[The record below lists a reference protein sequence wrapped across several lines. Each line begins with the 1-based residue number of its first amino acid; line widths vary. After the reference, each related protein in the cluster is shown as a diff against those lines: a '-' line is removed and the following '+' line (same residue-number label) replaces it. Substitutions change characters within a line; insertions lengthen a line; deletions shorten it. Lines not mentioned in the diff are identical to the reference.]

1 MKKIEPA
8 VFFPAAALVFAG
20 VAYAVLAGDS
30 AEAAFTGLRNAI
42 TETTGWLYSV
52 GVGFFL
58 IALIV
63 VAFSDWGRIKLGP
76 DDSEP
81 EYGFAPWFAMLF
93 SAGMG
98 IGLMFFGVAEPL
110 THYLTPPDG
119 DPETLESAR
128 QAIVLTFFHWGVH
141 AWGIYVVV
149 GLSLAY
155 FTYRHGLPL
164 TIRSALYPLIG
175 DRIYGPIGHA
185 VDTIAVLGTLF
196 GVATSLG
203 FGVTQINA
211 GLNTLFDVPIAPVVQ
226 LALIAGITALATIS
240 VVAGLDAGIKRLSEL
255 NLYLAIAL
263 ILFVLLTGPTL
274 FLISAFV
281 QNIGDYLDQL
291 ATLTFNVDAYGDGV
305 WVSDWT
311 LFYWGWWISWSPFVG
326 MFIARI
332 SRGRTVREFI
342 FGVLLGPTLF
352 TFFWMTVYGDS
363 ALRLALAGLAEP
375 MVDAVRN
382 GQSELALF
390 AFLENLP
397 LSSVTSV
404 LAIILVATF
413 FVTSSD
419 SGSLVKSTLA
429 SGGSLNPPVSQRLFW
444 ALLEG
449 VVAAVLLMV
458 GGLGAL
464 QSATIAA
471 ALPFTLVIMLAF
483 VGLFRAWSIETARRA
498 GRKTAS
504 QLPVEGAAVPW
515 KARLRMMFSRPTGK
529 EVDVYIEE
537 TVMPALESVA
547 EELKKYGY
555 ETELD
560 QARGCASMRVKDEDR
575 PEFVFRVERRLYDE
589 PYFATPEEEGEPGI
603 DPDKSEEEFAR
614 AEVVLSDGGQHY
626 CVYGFSKVQIIR
638 EVMRNFERHLQ
649 WLYHIAHTR

>member
-1 MKKIEPA
+1 MRKIEPA
-8 VFFPAAALVFAG
+8 VFFPAAILVFVG
-20 VAYAVLAGDS
+20 VAYSVLAGDQ
-30 AEAAFTGLRNAI
+30 AEQTFRDIQVAI

-58 IALIV
+58 VALLI

-76 DDSEP
+76 DDSMP
-81 EYGFAPWFAMLF
+81 EYGFASWFAMLF

-110 THYLTPPDG
+110 THYLVPPEG
-119 DPETLESAR
+119 DPETVEAAR

-141 AWGIYVVV
+141 AWAIYVVV

-175 DRIYGPIGHA
+175 DRIHGWMGHT

-211 GLNTLFDVPIAPVVQ
+211 GLHTLFDIPISETVQ
-226 LALIAGITALATIS
+226 LVLIALITALATLS

-263 ILFVLLTGPTL
+263 IAFVFLVGPTL

-281 QNIGDYLDQL
+281 QNIGDYLDQF
-291 ATLTFNVDAYGDGV
+291 ATLTFNLDAYGDGE
-305 WVSDWT
+305 WVGSWT

-342 FGVLLGPTLF
+342 FGVLIGPTLF

-363 ALRLALAGLAEP
+363 ALRLALSGQAEA
-375 MVDAVRN
+375 MLETVRS
-382 GQSELALF
+382 GASELALF
-390 AFLENLP
+390 AFFEHLP
-397 LSSVTSV
+397 LTPIISTVAV
-404 LAIILVATF
+404 ILVATF

-429 SGGSLNPPVSQRLFW
+429 SGGSLEPPVSQRLFW

-449 VVAAVLLMV
+449 VVAAVLLV
-458 GGLGAL
+458 TGGLAAL

-471 ALPFTLVIMLAF
+471 ALPFTLVLILAF
-483 VGLFRAWSIETARRA
+483 FGLIRAWSMETARRA
-498 GRKTAS
+498 GRKTAA
-504 QLPVEGAAVPW
+504 QLPVEGAAMPW
-515 KARLRMMFSRPTGK
+515 KARLKNMFSRPTGK
-529 EVDVYIEE
+529 EVDDYIAG
-537 TVMPALESVA
+537 TVTTALTEIA
-547 EELKKYGY
+547 DELRSYGY
-555 ETELD
+555 EVEQD
-560 QARGCASMRVKDEDR
+560 GEKGMASLRVKDEEK
-575 PEFVFRVERRLYDE
+575 PEFLFKVERCLYDA
-589 PYFATPEEEGEPGI
+589 PYFSTPEVEDDERSNAEN
-603 DPDKSEEEFAR
+603 DADYAR
-614 AEVVLSDGGQHY
+614 AEVFLSDGGQHY

-638 EVMRNFERHLQ
+638 EVLRNFERHLQ
-649 WLYHIAHTR
+649 WLYHIEHT

>member
-58 IALIV
+58 VALIV

-211 GLNTLFDVPIAPVVQ
+211 GLNTLFGVPIEPVVQ
-226 LALIAGITALATIS
+226 LMLIAGITALATIS
-240 VVAGLDAGIKRLSEL
+240 VVAGLDAGIKRLSEI

-263 ILFVLLTGPTL
+263 ILFVLLAGPTL

-291 ATLTFNVDAYGDGV
+291 AMLTFNVDAYGDGV

-390 AFLENLP
+390 AFLDNLP
-397 LSSVTSV
+397 LPGLTSV
-404 LAIILVATF
+404 LAITLVATF

-483 VGLFRAWSIETARRA
+483 FGLFRAWSVETARRA
-498 GRKTAS
+498 GRKTAT

-547 EELKKYGY
+547 GELRNYGY
-555 ETELD
+555 EVDLD
-560 QARGCASMRVKDEDR
+560 QEKGRASMRVKDEDR
-575 PEFVFRVERRLYDE
+575 PEFFFQVERRLYDE
-589 PYFATPEEEGEPGI
+589 PYFATPDEEATEGEADGEEE
-603 DPDKSEEEFAR
+603 KFAR
-614 AEVVLSDGGQHY
+614 AEVVLTDGGQHY
-626 CVYGFSKVQIIR
+626 CVYGYSKVQIIR
-638 EVMRNFERHLQ
+638 EVLRNFERHLQ
-649 WLYHIAHTR
+649 WLYHIAHTT

>member
-8 VFFPAAALVFAG
+8 VFFPAAILVFVG
-20 VAYAVLAGDS
+20 VAYAILAGDS
-30 AEAAFTGLRNAI
+30 AEQLFTQLRVAI
-42 TETTGWLYSV
+42 TESTGWLYSV
-52 GVGFFL
+52 GVGAFL
-58 IALIV
+58 VGALI

-98 IGLMFFGVAEPL
+98 IGLMFFGVAEPI
-110 THYLTPPDG
+110 THYLYPPEG
-119 DPETLESAR
+119 DPATVEAAR
-128 QAIVLTFFHWGVH
+128 EAIILTYFHWGIH

-211 GLNTLFDVPIAPVVQ
+211 GLNTLFDIPISTDIQ
-226 LALIAGITALATIS
+226 LILIAVITAMATLS
-240 VVAGLDAGIKRLSEL
+240 VVAGLDAGIRRLSEW

-263 ILFVLLTGPTL
+263 LIFVVLAGPTL

-305 WVSDWT
+305 WVNDWT

-332 SRGRTVREFI
+332 SRGRTIREFI

-363 ALRLALAGLAEP
+363 ALRLALEGTGQAI
-375 MVDAVRN
+375 VDAVSN

-390 AFLENLP
+390 AFLDTLP
-397 LSSVTSV
+397 LSSITSV
-404 LAIILVATF
+404 AAIILVATF

-429 SGGSLNPPVSQRLFW
+429 SGGSLNPPIFQRLFW
-444 ALLEG
+444 AILEG
-449 VVAAVLLMV
+449 VVAAVLLV
-458 GGLGAL
+458 TGGLAAL

-471 ALPFTLVIMLAF
+471 ALPFTLVIILAGA
-483 VGLFRAWSIETARRA
+483 GLFRAWSKETARRA
-498 GRKTAS
+498 GVKTAA
-504 QLPVEGAAVPW
+504 QLPVEGSAVPW
-515 KARLRMMFSRPTGK
+515 RTRLALMYTQPIGK
-529 EVDVYIEE
+529 DVDAFIEE
-537 TVMPALESVA
+537 KVGEAFA
-547 EELKKYGY
+547 ELKAEFSEQGFEAEISAEKGRAVLTVPQGEGPDFVYGVVRKLY
-555 ETELD
+555 EEPHWEVP
-560 QARGCASMRVKDEDR
+560 AAVDEK
-575 PEFVFRVERRLYDE
+575 
-589 PYFATPEEEGEPGI
+589 EGE
-603 DPDKSEEEFAR
+603 DDSEQYAR
-614 AEVVLSDGGQHY
+614 AEVFITAGGQHY
-626 CVYGFSKVQIIR
+626 CIYGYSKVQIIR
-638 EVMRNFERHLQ
+638 DVLRHYERHLQ
-649 WLYHIAHTR
+649 WMHHLARNI

>member
-397 LSSVTSV
+397 LTGVTSV

>member
-1 MKKIEPA
+1 MRRIEPA
-8 VFFPAAALVFAG
+8 VFFPAAILVFVG
-20 VAYAVLAGDS
+20 VAYSVLAGEQ
-30 AEAAFTGLRNAI
+30 AEHIFSQIQIAI
-42 TETTGWLYSV
+42 TETTGWLYTV

-58 IALIV
+58 VALLI

-76 DDSEP
+76 DDSMP
-81 EYGFAPWFAMLF
+81 EYGFASWFAMLF

-110 THYLTPPDG
+110 THFLVPPEG
-119 DPETLESAR
+119 DPETVEAAR
-128 QAIVLTFFHWGVH
+128 QAIILTFFHWGVH

-175 DRIYGPIGHA
+175 DRIYGWMGHT

-211 GLNTLFDVPIAPVVQ
+211 GLNTLFDIPISETVQ
-226 LALIAGITALATIS
+226 LILIAIITGLATIS
-240 VVAGLDAGIKRLSEL
+240 VVAGLDAGIKRLSEF
-255 NLYLAIAL
+255 NLYMAVAL
-263 ILFVLLTGPTL
+263 IAFVFLVGPTL

-281 QNIGDYLDQL
+281 QNIGDYLDQF
-291 ATLTFNVDAYGDGV
+291 ATLTFNLDAYGDGE
-305 WVSDWT
+305 WVGSWT

-342 FGVLLGPTLF
+342 FGVLIGPTLF

-363 ALRLALAGLAEP
+363 ALRLALAGQA
-375 MVDAVRN
+375 DAMLDTVRN
-382 GQSELALF
+382 GTSELALF
-390 AFLENLP
+390 AFFEHLP
-397 LSSVTSV
+397 LTPIISTVAV
-404 LAIILVATF
+404 ILVATF

-429 SGGSLNPPVSQRLFW
+429 SGGALEPPVSQRLFW

-449 VVAAVLLMV
+449 VVAAVLLV
-458 GGLGAL
+458 TGGLAAL

-471 ALPFTLVIMLAF
+471 ALPFTLVLILSF
-483 VGLFRAWSIETARRA
+483 FGLIRAWSLETARRA
-498 GRKTAS
+498 GRKTAA
-504 QLPVEGAAVPW
+504 QLPVEGAAMPW
-515 KARLRMMFSRPTGK
+515 KARLKNMFSRPTGK
-529 EVDVYIEE
+529 EVDAYIAG
-537 TVMPALESVA
+537 TATDALTEVA
-547 EELKKYGY
+547 EELRSYGY
-555 ETELD
+555 EVEQEGEKGMTSL
-560 QARGCASMRVKDEDR
+560 RVMDAEKPEFLFKVQRILYDAPYFSTPEVENDERSNADNDED
-575 PEFVFRVERRLYDE
+575 Y
-589 PYFATPEEEGEPGI
+589 
-603 DPDKSEEEFAR
+603 AR
-614 AEVVLSDGGQHY
+614 AEVFLSDGGQHY

-638 EVMRNFERHLQ
+638 EVLRNFERHLQ
-649 WLYHIAHTR
+649 WLYHIEHT

>member
-8 VFFPAAALVFAG
+8 VFFPAAILVFVG
-20 VAYAVLAGDS
+20 VVYAIMAGDQ
-30 AEAAFTGLRNAI
+30 AEAIFTGLRITI
-42 TETTGWLYSV
+42 TETTGWVYTV

-58 IALIV
+58 VALMI
-63 VAFSDWGRIKLGP
+63 VAFSDWGRIRLGP

-81 EYGFAPWFAMLF
+81 EFGFAPWFAMLF

-110 THYLTPPDG
+110 THYIFPPEG
-119 DPETLESAR
+119 DPETLEAAR
-128 QAIVLTFFHWGVH
+128 HSMVLTFFHWGVH

-175 DRIYGPIGHA
+175 DRIYGPIGHV

-211 GLNTLFDVPIAPVVQ
+211 GLHQLFDIPISTTVQ
-226 LALIAGITALATIS
+226 LILIAGITALATLS
-240 VVAGLDAGIKRLSEL
+240 VIAGLDAGIRRLSEW

-263 ILFVLLTGPTL
+263 IGFVLISGPTL
-274 FLISAFV
+274 FLISAYV
-281 QNIGDYLDQL
+281 QNIGEYLDQL
-291 ATLTFNVDAYGDGV
+291 ATLTFNLDAYGDGQ
-305 WVSDWT
+305 WVTDWT

-332 SRGRTVREFI
+332 SRGRTIREFI
-342 FGVLLGPTLF
+342 FGVLLGPTAF

-363 ALRLALAGLAEP
+363 ALRLALSGVADEL
-375 MVDAVRN
+375 VNVVRDGN
-382 GQSELALF
+382 SELALF
-390 AFLENLP
+390 AFLEHLP
-397 LSSVTSV
+397 LTSITSV

-429 SGGSLNPPVSQRLFW
+429 SGGSLNPPVSQRFFW
-444 ALLEG
+444 AVLEG
-449 VVAAVLLMV
+449 VVAAALLMT
-458 GGLGAL
+458 GGLAAL

-471 ALPFTLVIMLAF
+471 ALPFTLILLLAF
-483 VGLFRAWSIETARRA
+483 VGLLRAWSVETARRA
-498 GRKTAS
+498 GRKTAA
-504 QLPVEGAAVPW
+504 QLPVEGTAVPW
-515 KARLRMMFSRPTGK
+515 KARLRMMFSRPTGR
-529 EVDVYIEE
+529 EVDAYIEE
-537 TVMPALESVA
+537 TVVPALQSVA
-547 EELKKYGY
+547 GELENYGF
-555 ETELD
+555 TVELE
-560 QARGCASMRVKDEDR
+560 QSKGRASMHVKDEDR
-575 PEFVFRVERRLYDE
+575 PEFIFSVERRLYDE
-589 PYFATPEEEGEPGI
+589 PYFATPDADDTPGETTGDEEY
-603 DPDKSEEEFAR
+603 AR

-638 EVMRNFERHLQ
+638 ELLRNFERHLQ

>member
-8 VFFPAAALVFAG
+8 VFFPAAALVLAG

-211 GLNTLFDVPIAPVVQ
+211 GLNTLFDIPIAPVVQ
-226 LALIAGITALATIS
+226 LALIAGITALATLS

-263 ILFVLLTGPTL
+263 ILFVLLAGPTL

-390 AFLENLP
+390 AFLDNLP
-397 LSSVTSV
+397 LSGLTSV
-404 LAIILVATF
+404 LAIVLVATF

-483 VGLFRAWSIETARRA
+483 VGLFRAWSVETARRA
-498 GRKTAS
+498 GRKTAT

-575 PEFVFRVERRLYDE
+575 PEFVFRGRAAPLRRAL
-589 PYFATPEEEGEPGI
+589 FC
-603 DPDKSEEEFAR
+603 KAR
-614 AEVVLSDGGQHY
+614 GRGGA
-626 CVYGFSKVQIIR
+626 
-638 EVMRNFERHLQ
+638 
-649 WLYHIAHTR
+649 WP

>member
-1 MKKIEPA
+1 MRKIEPA
-8 VFFPAAALVFAG
+8 VFFPAAILVFVG
-20 VAYAVLAGDS
+20 VAYSVLAGDQ
-30 AEAAFTGLRNAI
+30 AEQTFRDIQVAI

-58 IALIV
+58 VALLI

-76 DDSEP
+76 DDSMP
-81 EYGFAPWFAMLF
+81 EYGFASWFAMLF

-110 THYLTPPDG
+110 THYLVPPEG
-119 DPETLESAR
+119 DPETVEAAR

-141 AWGIYVVV
+141 AWAIYVVV

-175 DRIYGPIGHA
+175 DRIHGWMGHT

-211 GLNTLFDVPIAPVVQ
+211 GLHTLFDLPISETVQ
-226 LALIAGITALATIS
+226 LVLIALITALATLS

-263 ILFVLLTGPTL
+263 IAFVFLVGPTL

-281 QNIGDYLDQL
+281 QNIGDYLDQF
-291 ATLTFNVDAYGDGV
+291 ATLTFNLDAYGDGE
-305 WVSDWT
+305 WVGSWT

-342 FGVLLGPTLF
+342 FGVLIGPTLF

-363 ALRLALAGLAEP
+363 ALRLALSGQAEA
-375 MVDAVRN
+375 MLETVRS
-382 GQSELALF
+382 GASELALF
-390 AFLENLP
+390 AFFEHLP
-397 LSSVTSV
+397 LTPIISTVAV
-404 LAIILVATF
+404 ILVATF

-429 SGGSLNPPVSQRLFW
+429 SGGSLEPPVSQRLFW

-449 VVAAVLLMV
+449 VVAAVLLV
-458 GGLGAL
+458 TGGLAAL

-471 ALPFTLVIMLAF
+471 ALPFTLVLILAF
-483 VGLFRAWSIETARRA
+483 FGLIRAWSMETARRA
-498 GRKTAS
+498 GRKTAA
-504 QLPVEGAAVPW
+504 QLPVEGAAMPW
-515 KARLRMMFSRPTGK
+515 KARLKNMFSRPTGK
-529 EVDVYIEE
+529 EVDDYIAG
-537 TVMPALESVA
+537 TVTTALTEIA
-547 EELKKYGY
+547 DELRSYGY
-555 ETELD
+555 EVEQD
-560 QARGCASMRVKDEDR
+560 GEKGMASLRVKDEEK
-575 PEFVFRVERRLYDE
+575 PEFLFKVERCLYDA
-589 PYFATPEEEGEPGI
+589 PYFSTPEVEDDERSNAEN
-603 DPDKSEEEFAR
+603 DADYAR
-614 AEVVLSDGGQHY
+614 AEVFLSDGGQHY

-638 EVMRNFERHLQ
+638 EVLRNFERHLQ
-649 WLYHIAHTR
+649 WLYHIEHT

>member
-1 MKKIEPA
+1 MRRIEPA
-8 VFFPAAALVFAG
+8 VFFPAAILVFVG
-20 VAYAVLAGDS
+20 VAYSVLAGEQ
-30 AEAAFTGLRNAI
+30 AEHIFSQIQIAI
-42 TETTGWLYSV
+42 TETTGWLYTV

-58 IALIV
+58 VALLI

-76 DDSEP
+76 DDSMP
-81 EYGFAPWFAMLF
+81 EYGFASWFAMLF

-110 THYLTPPDG
+110 THFLVPPEG
-119 DPETLESAR
+119 DPETVEAAR
-128 QAIVLTFFHWGVH
+128 QAIILTFFHWGVH

-175 DRIYGPIGHA
+175 DRIYGWMGHA

-211 GLNTLFDVPIAPVVQ
+211 GLNTLFDVPISETVQ
-226 LALIAGITALATIS
+226 LILIAVITGLATIS
-240 VVAGLDAGIKRLSEL
+240 VVAGLDAGIKRLSEF
-255 NLYLAIAL
+255 NLYMAVAL
-263 ILFVLLTGPTL
+263 IAFVFLVGPTL

-281 QNIGDYLDQL
+281 QNIGDYLDQF
-291 ATLTFNVDAYGDGV
+291 ATLTFNLDAYGDGE
-305 WVSDWT
+305 WVGSWT

-342 FGVLLGPTLF
+342 FGVLIGPTLF

-363 ALRLALAGLAEP
+363 ALRLALAGQA
-375 MVDAVRN
+375 DAMLDTVRN
-382 GQSELALF
+382 GTSELALF
-390 AFLENLP
+390 AFFEHLP
-397 LSSVTSV
+397 LTPIISTVAV
-404 LAIILVATF
+404 ILVATF

-429 SGGSLNPPVSQRLFW
+429 SGGALEPPVSQRLFW

-449 VVAAVLLMV
+449 VVAAVLLV
-458 GGLGAL
+458 TGGLAAL

-471 ALPFTLVIMLAF
+471 ALPFTLVLILSF
-483 VGLFRAWSIETARRA
+483 FGLIRAWSLETARRA
-498 GRKTAS
+498 GRKTAA
-504 QLPVEGAAVPW
+504 QLPVEGAAMPW
-515 KARLRMMFSRPTGK
+515 KARLKNMFSRPTGK
-529 EVDVYIEE
+529 EVDAYIAG
-537 TVMPALESVA
+537 TATDALTEVA
-547 EELKKYGY
+547 EELRSYGY
-555 ETELD
+555 EVEQEGEKGMTSL
-560 QARGCASMRVKDEDR
+560 RVMDAEKPEFLFKVQRILYDAPYFSTPEVENDERSNADNDED
-575 PEFVFRVERRLYDE
+575 Y
-589 PYFATPEEEGEPGI
+589 
-603 DPDKSEEEFAR
+603 AR
-614 AEVVLSDGGQHY
+614 AEVFLSDGGQHY

-638 EVMRNFERHLQ
+638 EVLRNFERHLQ
-649 WLYHIAHTR
+649 WLYHIEHT

>member
-1 MKKIEPA
+1 MRKIEPA
-8 VFFPAAALVFAG
+8 VFFPAAILVFAG

-30 AEAAFTGLRNAI
+30 ADAMFTGLRNAI
-42 TETTGWLYSV
+42 TDTTGWLYSV

-81 EYGFAPWFAMLF
+81 EYAFAPWFAMLF

-110 THYLTPPDG
+110 THYITPPEA
-119 DPETLESAR
+119 DPETLEAAR

-141 AWGIYVVV
+141 AWAIYVVV

-175 DRIYGPIGHA
+175 DRIYGPIGHI

-211 GLNTLFDVPIAPVVQ
+211 GLHTLFDIPIAPEVQ
-226 LALIAGITALATIS
+226 LVLIAIITAMATLS
-240 VVAGLDAGIKRLSEL
+240 VIAGLDAGIRRLSEW

-263 ILFVLLTGPTL
+263 ILFVLLAGPTL

-375 MVDAVRN
+375 MVNAIRN

-390 AFLENLP
+390 AFLDTLP
-397 LSSVTSV
+397 YSTITSV
-404 LAIILVATF
+404 MAIVLVATF

-429 SGGSLNPPVSQRLFW
+429 SGGSLNPPVSQRFFW
-444 ALLEG
+444 AVLEG

-483 VGLFRAWSIETARRA
+483 VGLFRAWSVETARRA
-498 GRKTAS
+498 GRKTAT
-504 QLPVEGAAVPW
+504 QLPVEGTAVPW
-515 KARLRMMFSRPTGK
+515 KARLRMMFSRPTGR

-537 TVMPALESVA
+537 TVVPALESVA
-547 EELKKYGY
+547 GELRNYGY
-555 ETELD
+555 EVDLD
-560 QARGCASMRVKDEDR
+560 QEKGRASMRVKDEDR
-575 PEFVFRVERRLYDE
+575 PEFFFQVERRLYDE
-589 PYFATPEEEGEPGI
+589 PYFATPDEETTEGEADGEEE
-603 DPDKSEEEFAR
+603 KFAR
-614 AEVVLSDGGQHY
+614 AEVVLTDGGQHY
-626 CVYGFSKVQIIR
+626 CVYGYSKVQIIR
-638 EVMRNFERHLQ
+638 EVLRNFERHLQ
-649 WLYHIAHTR
+649 WLYHIAHTT